1 LGWRK
6 EIAKNGHEY
15 LKYKNSD
22 VGKRVIRK
30 VISSPVWVPP
40 KSTPLKS
47 LAKRRYVNG
56 KPQNIVNYDEMGPGY
71 LSAYGLVAGYFVIP
85 GRKGR
90 RDYDKGIRAHGSS
103 DFMSILSPERFSH
116 GCHRLKNDH
125 AVRLYGFILKHHDHL
140 VQGDQKI
147 KHERQFLYKDTVYEV
162 RVLTRGFLFEMTPPI
177 PVEVLEGRIKGKIKK
192 PIEGYVEI
200 PDHEYPSGDP
210 DDPPVSEEEKKAE
223 EGKTEEVKTEEVKT
237 EEVKTEENK
246 EKGSTDSKESTLDK
260 DKKETPLVRPAPLGN
275 E

>member
-1 LGWRK
+1 M
-6 EIAKNGHEY
+6 
-15 LKYKNSD
+15 
-22 VGKRVIRK
+22 IRK

-40 KSTPLKS
+40 TSTPLKS

-56 KPQNIVNYDEMGPGY
+56 KAQNIVNYDEMGPGY

-125 AVRLYGFILKHHDHL
+125 AVRLYGFILKHHDHI
-140 VQGDQKI
+140 VHGDQKI

-177 PVEVLEGRIKGKIKK
+177 PVEVLEGRIKGQVKK

-200 PDHEYPSGDP
+200 PGHEYPSGDP
-210 DDPPVSEEEKKAE
+210 DESPIVEEKEEEDASKKLPQE
-223 EGKTEEVKTEEVKT
+223 TKDLKGLS
-237 EEVKTEENK
+237 K
-246 EKGSTDSKESTLDK
+246 EKANI
-260 DKKETPLVRPAPLGN
+260 PRPAPLP
-275 E
+275 